1 MTMNELET
9 ANGLSLVYRC
19 VFLFY
24 LTKSEL
30 NCDLTK
36 QLLSWFSWFDTFHV
50 GAIFMI
56 TQTFVI
62 SISVQNTELS

>member
-1 MTMNELET
+1 MNELET

-36 QLLSWFSWFDTFHV
+36 QLLS
-50 GAIFMI
+50 
-56 TQTFVI
+56 
-62 SISVQNTELS
+62 